1 MTAVDTAADASE
13 ADVSA
18 LVIDVDVADRSELR
32 VVRLPRALDSTAFW
46 FVRSVSAVPAAGR
59 FPIPRAFSSASTSP
73 TESLIDV
80 PSVSRPPTRPDA
92 PCTAPS
98 RVPAFADTPARA
110 LAAFDDRPSRAPP
123 IWLEKDAS
131 EVRESLT
138 SWSAWSKDVDSS
150 EAAASRSLRVAR
162 AEATDAFAASILS
175 PMPSRV
181 CEALPS
187 LAEAS
192 DTDAD
197 TSDRFWSASF
207 AIPTPTSD
215 AFSESTLATVETN
228 AELICRSR
236 DVAPAPVILGATALF
251 FSLT

>member
-1 MTAVDTAADASE
+1 M
-13 ADVSA
+13 
-18 LVIDVDVADRSELR
+18 
-32 VVRLPRALDSTAFW
+32 STL
-46 FVRSVSAVPAAGR
+46 
-59 FPIPRAFSSASTSP
+59 P

-110 LAAFDDRPSRAPP
+110 LAAFEDRPSRAPP

-131 EVRESLT
+131 EVRESRT
-138 SWSAWSKDVDSS
+138 SWSAWSRDVDSS
-150 EAAASRSLRVAR
+150 EAAESSSLRVVR
-162 AEATDAFAASILS
+162 AEATEAFAASILS

-197 TSDRFWSASF
+197 TSERFWSAVS
-207 AIPTPTSD
+207 AILIPASD
-215 AFSESTLATVETN
+215 ALSVKAFATVETN
-228 AELICRSR
+228 AELIWRSR
-236 DVAPAPVILGATALF
+236 AVAPAPVILGATALF